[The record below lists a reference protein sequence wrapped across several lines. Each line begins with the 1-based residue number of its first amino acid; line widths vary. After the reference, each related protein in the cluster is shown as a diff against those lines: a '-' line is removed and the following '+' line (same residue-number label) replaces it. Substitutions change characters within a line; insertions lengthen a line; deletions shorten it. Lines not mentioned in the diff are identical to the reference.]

1 MIARGR
7 SVRETAMKLCQEA
20 ELLAPGCLCSILRV
34 DHEGKLRTL
43 AAPGLLPSYSAAI
56 DGLPTGPNVGSCG
69 AAAYLGRPIVAT
81 DVATDPR
88 WADFRAL
95 AQEHHLAACWA
106 SPIFGSAGKVVGT
119 FAFYSR
125 TPRGPTVAEQ
135 QIVRACIDLCAIAI
149 ERSDVEEESLRL
161 AYFDSLT
168 GLANRA
174 SFDRALDQAK
184 GAAPG
189 DFALLLID
197 VDRLKLVND
206 TLGHSSGDE
215 LLREVARRIAAAS
228 PEGGGYRL
236 SGDEFAVVAFGP
248 KSSARL
254 QAVAHA
260 VIQSMSVPATCG
272 AHTVQATVTI
282 GSASLDAPGD
292 TADTVRQNA
301 DFALYHAKEN
311 DRGRLVA
318 YDPLLVTKITSRFR
332 CIRDVGEALN
342 EGRVEPH
349 YQPIVRL
356 DTREIVGVEAL
367 CRIRTRTGEIVPAA
381 AFQQAVTDATT
392 SARITEV
399 MLRAVARDVRGWL
412 DADIPFQHVGLNV
425 TTGDFQRND
434 LVERI
439 EGAFGQHDVPL
450 SHVILEVTES
460 VYMSDNDPMV
470 ANAVRALRHR
480 GLRVALDDFGT
491 GFASL
496 THLLTFPVDVIKID
510 KSFVSDLS
518 GGGPSSAIVE
528 GLIGIAQKL
537 KMRVVA
543 EGVETEHQ
551 RAHLQALGCTLGQG
565 FLFSR
570 PSDRGATTD
579 LLRRFAQ
586 PAASPPGASS
596 RSQARTA

>member
-1 MIARGR
+1 
-7 SVRETAMKLCQEA
+7 MKLCEEA
-20 ELLAPGCLCSILRV
+20 QLLAPGCLCSILRV
-34 DHEGKLRTL
+34 DQDGKLRTL
-43 AAPGLLPSYSAAI
+43 AAPVIDPAFSAAI
-56 DGLPTGPNVGSCG
+56 EGLPIGPNVGSCG
-69 AAAYLGRPIVAT
+69 AAAFFGTPIVAT
-81 DVATDPR
+81 DIATDPR

-95 AQEHHLAACWA
+95 ALEHHLAACWS
-106 SPIFGSAGKVVGT
+106 SPIVGRAGKVVGT

-125 TPRGPTVAEQ
+125 TPRGPTVAEKL
-135 QIVRACIDLCAIAI
+135 IVRSCIDLCAIAI
-149 ERSDVEEESLRL
+149 ERSDAEEESQRL

-174 SFDRALDQAK
+174 SFDRALEQAK
-184 GAAPG
+184 SDAPG

-206 TLGHSSGDE
+206 TLGHASGDD
-215 LLREVARRIAAAS
+215 LLREVARRIEAAS
-228 PEGGGYRL
+228 PKGAAYRL

-248 KSSARL
+248 LSSVRL
-254 QAVAHA
+254 QDVAHA
-260 VIQSMSVPATCG
+260 VITSMTAPTTCG
-272 AHTVQATVTI
+272 GHVVRATVTI
-282 GSASLDAPGD
+282 GSAGLDAPGD
-292 TADTVRQNA
+292 TPDTVRQNA

-311 DRGRLVA
+311 NRGRLVA
-318 YDPLLVTKITSRFR
+318 YDPHLVTKITSRFR

-342 EGRVEPH
+342 EGRVEAH

-367 CRIRTRTGEIVPAA
+367 CRVRTRTGEIVPAA
-381 AFQQAVTDATT
+381 AFQQAVADATT

-399 MLRAVARDVRGWL
+399 MLAAVARDVRGWL
-412 DADIPFQHVGLNV
+412 DAGIPFQHVGLNV
-425 TTGDFQRND
+425 TTGDFQRSD
-434 LVERI
+434 LVQRI

-470 ANAVRALRHR
+470 ANAVRTLRNR

-510 KSFVSDLS
+510 KSFVADLS

-537 KMRVVA
+537 NMRVVA
-543 EGVETEHQ
+543 EGVETEEQ
-551 RAHLQALGCTLGQG
+551 RAHLRTLGCTLAQG
-565 FLFSR
+565 FLFAH
-570 PSDRGATTD
+570 PSDRHTTTD
-579 LLRRFAQ
+579 LLKRFAQ
-586 PAASPPGASS
+586 PSARSPGASS
-596 RSQARTA
+596 RSYVRSA